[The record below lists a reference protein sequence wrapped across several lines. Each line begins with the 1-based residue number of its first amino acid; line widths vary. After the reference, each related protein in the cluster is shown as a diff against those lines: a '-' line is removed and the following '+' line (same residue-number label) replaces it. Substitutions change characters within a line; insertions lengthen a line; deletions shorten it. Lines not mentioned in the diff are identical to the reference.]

1 VDRAPSPLV
10 PPGGVAPVPRRIRA
24 FIGNEAVVD
33 SVRAVYAWEH
43 PSYPQYYIPL
53 GDLRA
58 DLLASPERTST
69 GPFGPVEVRGVRTSG
84 GIRPGAAQVLGTSS
98 VGDLDGTVR
107 LDWDAFD
114 AWFEEDEQVFVHPRN
129 PYTRVDA
136 VRSTRVVQVAVDGVL
151 LAESQ
156 SPVMVFET
164 GLPTRYYLNPTEVDF
179 SHLLPSATV
188 TRCPYKGTT
197 TGYWSACTAGQVHAD
212 VAWSYGFPTSALAP
226 IAGLVA
232 FYNEQVDI
240 TLDGQLL
247 DRPRTHR
254 S

>member
-1 VDRAPSPLV
+1 MDRAPRALV

-24 FIGNEAVVD
+24 FIGSEAVVD

-58 DLLASPERTST
+58 DLLASPERTS
-69 GPFGPVEVRGVRTSG
+69 G

-107 LDWDAFD
+107 LAWDAFD

-136 VRSTRVVQVAVDGVL
+136 MRSTRVVQVAVDGVL
-151 LAESQ
+151 LAESR

-197 TGYWSACTAGQVHAD
+197 TGYWSVRTAGQLHTD

-247 DRPRTHR
+247 DRSPTHR